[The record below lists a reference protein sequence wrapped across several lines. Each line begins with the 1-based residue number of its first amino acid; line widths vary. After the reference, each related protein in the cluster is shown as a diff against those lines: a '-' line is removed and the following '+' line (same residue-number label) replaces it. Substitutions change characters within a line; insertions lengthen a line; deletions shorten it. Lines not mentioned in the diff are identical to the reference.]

1 MYLRR
6 DDGLM
11 ERIDAVM
18 QSYPW
23 GSRTLIAELM
33 GQAAPSAHPQA
44 EAWFGAHPLAPS
56 TVGGRPLTEVIAE
69 DPAAA
74 LGPAADVADGTLP
87 FLLKILAA
95 SEPLSLQAHPT
106 LEQAKEGFAAENER
120 GIPPTARHRN
130 YRDANHKPELIVAL
144 TRFDALAGFRP
155 VDATKELFDELAIP
169 ELGHYTVLLDAPSPV
184 EGLRALFTTWLTL
197 PTRVLGDLV
206 ETVRAA
212 CAAYDGG
219 GWIGEVAATTADIAA
234 RYPGDPGVLASMLL
248 NRITLEP
255 GEGIY
260 LGAGQLHAY
269 LSGMGVE
276 IMANSDNVL
285 RGGLTSKH
293 VDVVELLRVLDFSPA
308 EDPVV
313 RPVVDGVVSSY
324 PTDAGEFRLVGVEVP
339 EGGQVEVP
347 RTGAMIILVVE
358 GEAEVSSAADS
369 VELPRG
375 GAAWVPADEPPRV
388 LRAIGV
394 GPASAF
400 VASVPE

>member
-1 MYLRR
+1 
-6 DDGLM
+6 M

-33 GQAAPSAHPQA
+33 GQASPSARPQA

-56 TVGGRPLTEVIAE
+56 TVAGRPLTDVIAE
-69 DPAAA
+69 DPDAA
-74 LGPAADVADGTLP
+74 LGPAAGMADGTLP

-95 SEPLSLQAHPT
+95 AEPLSLQAHPT
-106 LEQAKEGFAAENER
+106 LEQAKEGYAAENER
-120 GIPPTARHRN
+120 GIPLTAPHRN

-155 VDATKELFDELAIP
+155 VERTKELFDELAIP

-197 PTRVLGDLV
+197 PSRVLGDLV
-206 ETVRAA
+206 EAVRAA
-212 CAAYDGG
+212 CGAYGGG
-219 GWIGEVAATTADIAA
+219 GWVGEVAATTADIAS

-313 RPVVDGVVSSY
+313 RPVVEGAVSSY
-324 PTDAGEFRLVGVEVP
+324 PTDAGEFRLVRVSVPAGDSVEVP
-339 EGGQVEVP
+339 T
-347 RTGAMIILVVE
+347 TGATIVLVVE
-358 GEAEVSSAADS
+358 GAAEMSSES
-369 VELPRG
+369 GEVRLSPG
-375 GAAWVPADEPPRV
+375 GAAWVPASESGRV
-388 LRAIGV
+388 LRSV
-394 GPASAF
+394 GGAAVEAF
-400 VASVPE
+400 VASVPA